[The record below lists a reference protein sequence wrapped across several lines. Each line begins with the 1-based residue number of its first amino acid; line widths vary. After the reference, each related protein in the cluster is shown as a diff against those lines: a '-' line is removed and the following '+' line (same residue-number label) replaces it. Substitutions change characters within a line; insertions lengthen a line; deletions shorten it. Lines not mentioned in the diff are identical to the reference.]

1 LLTSFAW
8 QGTPVVDHDEARR
21 AHGYH
26 ELQVKA
32 VVQETHDTRSYVL
45 DVPDDLAETF
55 RYRAGQFCTFRVHLD
70 GEEQLRCYSM
80 SSAPE
85 TDADLTVTV
94 KRVPGGLISNWFNDH
109 VAEGDRLQVT
119 RPAGV
124 FCVREGERPLV
135 AFCGGSG
142 VTPVMS
148 VAKSALSTTGRS
160 VHLLYANRDRP
171 SVIFDNALRE
181 LQVAHPDRLHVQ
193 QHLDDDGGFL
203 EGAAITDFAA
213 GHADA
218 DFYICGPA
226 PFMDL
231 VEHTLL
237 ELGVD
242 ADHILIERFVT
253 PALPDTSAEAPA
265 ADAGGADVPTSVHV
279 KLKGTTTDVAY
290 QAGDTVLDTARRGG
304 LAPPF
309 SCEAG
314 NCATCM
320 ALLHE
325 GHVTMRANNALT
337 PEEVDEGWILTC
349 QSVPDG
355 PDDVVVEYESF

>member
-1 LLTSFAW
+1 M
-8 QGTPVVDHDEARR
+8 VDHDDARR

-26 ELQVKA
+26 ELRVKA

-55 RYRAGQFCTFRVHLD
+55 QYRAGQFCTFRVHLD
-70 GEEQLRCYSM
+70 GDEQLRCYSM

-85 TDADLTVTV
+85 TDTELTVTV
-94 KRVPGGLISNWFNDH
+94 KRVPGGLVSNWFHDA
-109 VAEGDRLQVT
+109 VTEGDVLEVT

-124 FCVREGERPLV
+124 FCVRDGDRPLV

-148 VAKSALSTTGRS
+148 VAKSALATTDRP
-160 VHLLYANRDRP
+160 VHVLYANRDRP
-171 SVIFDNALRE
+171 SVIFDAALRD
-181 LQVAHPDRLHVQ
+181 LQAAHPDRLDLQV
-193 QHLDDDGGFL
+193 HLDEGQGFL
-203 EGAAITDFAA
+203 EPDDIRRFASE
-213 GHADA
+213 HLDA
-218 DFYICGPA
+218 DFYICGPT

-231 VEHTLL
+231 VEKVLAD
-237 ELGVD
+237 LGVG
-242 ADHILIERFVT
+242 ADQILIERFVT
-253 PALPDTSAEAPA
+253 PVPPDAPSTDAPTTDVVVGGDAPA
-265 ADAGGADVPTSVHV
+265 FVHV
-279 KLKGTTTDVAY
+279 QLKGTTTDIAY
-290 QAGDTVLDTARRGG
+290 QPGDTVLDTARRGG
-304 LAPPF
+304 LSPPF

-325 GHVTMRANNALT
+325 GHVTMRANNALE
-337 PEEVDEGWILTC
+337 PDEVAEGWILTC

-355 PDDVVVEYESF
+355 PDDLVVEYESF